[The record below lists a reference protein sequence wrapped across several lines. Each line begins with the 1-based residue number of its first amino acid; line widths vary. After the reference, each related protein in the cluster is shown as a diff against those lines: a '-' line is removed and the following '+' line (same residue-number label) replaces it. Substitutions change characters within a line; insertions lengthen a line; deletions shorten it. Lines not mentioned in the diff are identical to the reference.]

1 MYLLSDICH
10 LRYTMLENINW
21 DSIINKRVLI
31 IEKMLS
37 PVNWMTEDP
46 NKELRICAFSM
57 QYDAWIRNLNFISL
71 AGRQEKMTQMLKTE
85 KLKRPTYEE
94 SHEDCTADVLFVATQ
109 GNLSWQVL
117 TVMLRL
123 TLNLY
128 PDQVLRLQGVP
139 PCPHPSKTLKEQN
152 DEVTV

>member
-1 MYLLSDICH
+1 
-10 LRYTMLENINW
+10 
-21 DSIINKRVLI
+21 
-31 IEKMLS
+31 
-37 PVNWMTEDP
+37 
-46 NKELRICAFSM
+46 
-57 QYDAWIRNLNFISL
+57 
-71 AGRQEKMTQMLKTE
+71 MTQILKTE

-109 GNLSWQVL
+109 GNPSWQVL

-139 PCPHPSKTLKEQN
+139 PCPHTSKTLKEQN